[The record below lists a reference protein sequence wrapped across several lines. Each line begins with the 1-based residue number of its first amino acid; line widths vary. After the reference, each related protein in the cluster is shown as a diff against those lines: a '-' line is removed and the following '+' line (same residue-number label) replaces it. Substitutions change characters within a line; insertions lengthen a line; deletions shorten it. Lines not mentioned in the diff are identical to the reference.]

1 MSKSIYDEA
10 LEELEKVLDIYEF
23 QGYDIDEIEKIIEII
38 EQAQK
43 KEKLL
48 DMYREYFRLNSVP
61 KGEWTTLLFNR
72 LLEVQKIIKELEN
85 EINL

>member
-43 KEKLL
+43 QYKLL

-61 KGEWTTLLFNR
+61 KGEWNTLIFNR

-85 EINL
+85 E

>member
-1 MSKSIYDEA
+1 MKSIYDEA

-23 QGYDIDEIEKIIEII
+23 QGYDIDEIEKLIKII

-72 LLEVQKIIKELEN
+72 LLEVQRIIKELEN
-85 EINL
+85 E